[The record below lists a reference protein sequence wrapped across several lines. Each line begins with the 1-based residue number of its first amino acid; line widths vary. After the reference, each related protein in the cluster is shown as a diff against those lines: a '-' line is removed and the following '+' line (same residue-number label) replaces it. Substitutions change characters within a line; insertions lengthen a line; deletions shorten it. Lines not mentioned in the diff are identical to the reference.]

1 MKPGGATAFTLKY
14 LAGFQSKYIQLFFQV
29 VWAVGVILLP
39 ITSLPILVQIS
50 GASTVAPPSNLIFI
64 FLALVW
70 LLPYLVLGNRIPVEA
85 RPVMVFTAVVMI
97 SWLAAFYLRIPPFKG
112 MSMLSEGMDAF
123 ITLGMALMAY
133 LVTAAWLA
141 SNRQNLRITFILINI
156 GGFLVV
162 GWSLLQAFYV
172 FFHQNIYPQFLYDLQ
187 AIFSSRVPGLFSDR
201 VTGMA
206 YEPSWLAHQ
215 LNLVYLPIWLSATL
229 TGYSSSRFRLWRLSL
244 ENILLVLGIFTLLI
258 SFSRVGW
265 LSFFLVLAFLAIR
278 LNLRAARKI
287 QTWIISRVRV
297 RSSLH
302 KFLRYSISLA
312 LIIIFLVIYAAAL
325 VGLLRLGSYF
335 EPRLERF
342 FNNPLAAGGFYEVTN
357 QLAFAERVIFW
368 STGWEIFNDHPFL
381 GVGLGN
387 AGFYFPEKMP
397 AFGWALWEVSQVF
410 FYHGHLPNIK
420 SLWVRILAETGI
432 LGFSIFLIWNFLLW
446 FSGRLAKL
454 VKDPML
460 KMAGLAGQLV
470 IIAFIVEGFS
480 IDSFALPYY
489 WFSVGLL
496 SAAAYQARS
505 EIRVGAHLEG
515 GVSE

>member
-1 MKPGGATAFTLKY
+1 MKPGGATAFPLKFWV
-14 LAGFQSKYIQLFFQV
+14 GFQSKYIQLFFQV
-29 VWAVGVILLP
+29 VWAVGVMLLP

-64 FLALVW
+64 FLALAW
-70 LLPYLVLGNRIPVEA
+70 FLPYLLSGNRIPAES
-85 RPVMVFTAVVMI
+85 RPVLVFTMVVII
-97 SWLAAFYLRIPPFKG
+97 SWLAAFYLRIPPFKAKN
-112 MSMLSEGMDAF
+112 MLSEGMDAF
-123 ITLGMALMAY
+123 ITLGMALIAY

-141 SNRQNLRITFILINI
+141 SSRQNLKITFILINI
-156 GGFLVV
+156 SGFLVV
-162 GWSLLQAFYV
+162 GWSLIQAYYV
-172 FFHQNIYPQFLYDLQ
+172 FFQQNAYPQYLYDFQ
-187 AIFSSRVPGLFSDR
+187 AVFSSRIPGLFSDR

-215 LNLVYLPIWLSATL
+215 LNLVFLPIWLSATL

-244 ENILLVLGIFTLLI
+244 ENILLGLGIFVLLI

-287 QTWIISRVRV
+287 QSWIVSRVHV
-297 RSSLH
+297 RRSLH
-302 KFLRYSISLA
+302 RIIGSLISFS
-312 LIIIFLVIYAAAL
+312 LIIVFLVIYAAAL
-325 VGLLRLGSYF
+325 VGLLKLGSFF

-342 FNNPLAAGGFYEVTN
+342 FNDPFSAGGFYEVTN

-368 STGWEIFNDHPFL
+368 STGWEIFNDYPFL

-410 FYHGHLPNIK
+410 FYHGYLPNIK

-432 LGFSIFLIWNFLLW
+432 LGFSIFFIWNYLLW
-446 FSGRLAKL
+446 FSGKITKL
-454 VKDPML
+454 GKDPML

-470 IIAFIVEGFS
+470 LIAFIVEGFS

-489 WFSVGLL
+489 WFSVGML
-496 SAAAYQARS
+496 SAAACLARC
-505 EIRVGAHLEG
+505 EIRTAADLES
-515 GVSE
+515 VTNE

>member
-1 MKPGGATAFTLKY
+1 MKLAGVSVLATKSV
-14 LAGFQSKYIQLFFQV
+14 AGFQSNYLQLFYQAL
-29 VWAVGVILLP
+29 WALGVILLP
-39 ITSLPILVQIS
+39 VTSLPILVQVS

-64 FLALVW
+64 VLSLVW
-70 LLPYLVLGNRIPVEA
+70 LLPYLILGNRIPAEA
-85 RPVMVFTAVVMI
+85 RPVLVFTAVVI
-97 SWLAAFYLRIPPFKG
+97 VSWLAAFYLRLPPFKG

-123 ITLGMALMAY
+123 ITLGMALIAY

-141 SNRQNLRITFILINI
+141 SNRKNLRITFILINI

-162 GWSLLQAFYV
+162 GWSLVQAYYV
-172 FFHQNIYPQFLYDLQ
+172 FFQQNIYPQSLYDLQ
-187 AIFSSRVPGLFSDR
+187 AVFSSRMPGLFSDR

-215 LNLVYLPIWLSATL
+215 LNLVYLPVWLSATL
-229 TGYSSSRFRLWRLSL
+229 AGYSSARFRLWRLSL
-244 ENILLVLGIFTLLI
+244 ENILLGLGIFTLLI

-265 LSFFLVLAFLAIR
+265 LSFFLVLAFLAIK
-278 LNLRAARKI
+278 LNLHAARKLHA
-287 QTWIISRVRV
+287 WINSRFHVR
-297 RSSLH
+297 RSLH
-302 KFLRYSISLA
+302 RIIGHSISFS
-312 LIIIFLVIYAAAL
+312 LIIVFLVLYAAAL
-325 VGLLRLGSYF
+325 IGLLKLGSYF

-342 FNNPLAAGGFYEVTN
+342 FNDPLSAGGLYEVTN

-432 LGFSIFLIWNFLLW
+432 LGFSIFLVWNYLLW
-446 FSGRLAKL
+446 FSGRLAKS

-470 IIAFIVEGFS
+470 LIAFIVEGFS

-496 SAAAYQARS
+496 SAAAYLARS
-505 EIRVGAHLEG
+505 EIRAAAHLES
-515 GVSE
+515 VVNE